1 LPHKDPGKAKAY
13 KRKYQKTQLRKF
25 FCSF

>member
-1 LPHKDPGKAKAY
+1 MAE
-13 KRKYQKTQLRKF
+13 LRKF